1 MKKVSV
7 LLTNSPW
14 VKEDCNETERNFWFV
29 KEEILNG
36 SLCVAGETPGKET
49 SGSGRSVSSG
59 RNISKEVK
67 AVPHDVSSPF
77 SGNSMVSRRAL
88 RIL

>member
-67 AVPHDVSSPF
+67 AVSSPF